1 MADRPLVGPGSELQL
16 TIDGGAVLHEDVLIE
31 TQLTDVAL
39 AAAALE
45 QDAVLDEVL
54 DATLPLELAD
64 ELSDPGAVDVAA
76 VNLYAVGERL
86 AARAASPATRR
97 QYSAIY
103 RSFGDWLR
111 DQLGRPPLLGDVDA
125 DVIAAYGRHLETAG
139 GRGGRPASLA
149 TRRIYMTM
157 VRALARQAGLDAVAD
172 EVRTPRHQPG
182 PPETL
187 TDTDWANLLRVPDR
201 RSQIGKRDYAILR
214 VLGDMGLR
222 SAELRGMRMGDIR
235 RPRAN
240 SRNHYLYV
248 RGKGGRDRE
257 VPIATE
263 TKAVIDAWLAVHP
276 LARGRGLRDEEPIF
290 VRLGRH
296 RGSELPEPLSAQTL
310 GKMVRAAALAAGI
323 PERLGHPHK
332 LRSYWATSLLDD
344 GVPVHVV
351 QHRLGHAD
359 MRTTSLYAAQR
370 PEHGEDLVDVLE
382 RRHHALRRNSS

>member
-1 MADRPLVGPGSELQL
+1 VADRPLIGPGSELQL
-16 TIDGGAVLHEDVLIE
+16 TLDGGAVPHAEVLAE
-31 TQLTDVAL
+31 TG
-39 AAAALE
+39 ALE
-45 QDAVLDEVL
+45 GPAVDVDQVAAVVDVVDATLILELL
-54 DATLPLELAD
+54 DATPEAIVD
-64 ELSDPGAVDVAA
+64 DPAT

-111 DQLGRPPLLGDVDA
+111 LELGRPPLLGDVDA
-125 DVIAAYGRHLETAG
+125 DVVAAYGRHLETAG

-172 EVRTPRHQPG
+172 EVRAPRHQPG

-201 RSQIGKRDYAILR
+201 RTQIGKRDYAILR
-214 VLGDMGLR
+214 ALGDLGLR
-222 SAELRGMRMGDIR
+222 SAELRGMVMADIR

-257 VPIATE
+257 VPIASE
-263 TKAVIDAWLAVHP
+263 TKAAIDAWLAVHP

-296 RGSELPEPLSAQTL
+296 RGSEAPEMLSAQTL
-310 GKMVRAAALAAGI
+310 GKLVRSAATAAGI
-323 PERLGHPHK
+323 PDRLGHPHK

-370 PEHGEDLVDVLE
+370 PEHGEDLIDVLE
-382 RRHHALRRNSS
+382 RRHQAERRGRV